1 MTKPYQLLVANQTFV
16 GFSRRPRRFK
26 TVEPGF
32 LPVFGKSASNSP
44 AAGSTAQCSD
54 EHSTTAVRIAN
65 QCELPLFGVA
75 PSDAVE
81 APKPGV
87 SLAGKPAFKLPEKQ
101 TIGETRSEVRAAVA
115 ARGTAR
121 IWQIV
126 SGGLWRRRRRSAG
139 PLAQGE
145 LCLTAVRVVR
155 NDLSDADIEI
165 VQAKRL
171 GDRVGVQGTATEHGA
186 GSIFRRFLSRLNG
199 QTAMRSSA

>member
-16 GFSRRPRRFK
+16 GFSGRPRRFK

-32 LPVFGKSASNSP
+32 LPVFGKSASNTS
-44 AAGSTAQCSD
+44 AAGSTAQRG
-54 EHSTTAVRIAN
+54 EERTTTAVQIAN

-75 PSDAVE
+75 PSNAVE

-101 TIGETRSEVRAAVA
+101 TSGETHGDVRAGAVG
-115 ARGTAR
+115 RGRTR
-121 IWQIV
+121 IWEIV
-126 SGGLWRRRRRSAG
+126 AGGLWRRRRRSAG
-139 PLAQGE
+139 QLAQGE
-145 LCLTAVRVVR
+145 LSLTAVRVVR

-171 GDRVGVQGTATEHGA
+171 ADRAGGQRKMAEHST

-199 QTAMRSSA
+199 QAAVRSGV

>member
-32 LPVFGKSASNSP
+32 LPVFGKSASNTP
-44 AAGSTAQCSD
+44 AAGSAAQCGD
-54 EHSTTAVRIAN
+54 EHTTTAEQIAN

-75 PSDAVE
+75 PSDAVD

-87 SLAGKPAFKLPEKQ
+87 SLGGKPAFKLPEKQ
-101 TIGETRSEVRAAVA
+101 TRSETHCEARPAVG
-115 ARGTAR
+115 ARGTTR
-121 IWQIV
+121 IWEIV
-126 SGGLWRRRRRSAG
+126 SGGSWRRRRRSVG

-145 LCLTAVRVVR
+145 LGLTAVRVVR

-171 GDRVGVQGTATEHGA
+171 GDRAGVQRRMAEHGA
-186 GSIFRRFLSRLNG
+186 GSILSRFLSRFKR
-199 QTAMRSSA
+199 QQAMRSSA